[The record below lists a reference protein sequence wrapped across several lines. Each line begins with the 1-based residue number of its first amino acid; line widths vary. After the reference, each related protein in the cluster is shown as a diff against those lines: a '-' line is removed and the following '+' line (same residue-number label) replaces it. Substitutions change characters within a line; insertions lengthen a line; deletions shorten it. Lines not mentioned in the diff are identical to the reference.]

1 LVLPVPESKNNMTD
15 VGLTLASVL
24 LRRLEEEPDAVAC
37 WLVGGDGEGVAVTVR
52 ELLARAFQ
60 FAARYGKASDRREVV
75 AVCLYHGLDLHAAFV
90 GALLAGHIP
99 TMIAPPSPRMEATK
113 YTDSFRRMLR
123 HIRPAFAVA
132 DGATLERL
140 DALALKEFHGSELI
154 DASAVGAS
162 AARFEPWEGDA
173 REVAF
178 LQHSSGTTGLQKGV
192 ALSHQS
198 VIRHNRAYAE
208 RMKLT
213 REDLIVSWLPLYHDM
228 GLVACFLLPLTA
240 GVPFVELSPFDWVLR
255 PVSLFEQIH
264 RHRATLCWMP
274 NFAFQFMADSVRASQ
289 IPDGLSLRTMRA
301 WVNCSE
307 PVQHTAH
314 RAFLERFAVYG
325 ACREQLT
332 ASYAMAENV
341 FAVTQSLPGEYRAIS
356 VNRRAF
362 TDEHRVEVDEGDTAS
377 DDVDAAAQVG
387 DAAADR
393 REGTLAFVSN
403 GRPVEGTQ
411 LAVLDESERP
421 LPENRVGELAVR
433 GEYLFEGYF
442 RRDDLTQQAL
452 TVGGDYK
459 NDGLQDDADGLGGK
473 TDDRRWFKTGDL
485 GFVRDGEV
493 YVTGRLKDLVIIQG
507 RNFYP
512 ADVERLVANVEG
524 VAAGRVVVFGLT
536 DERAGTEGL
545 IVLAE
550 AERSEG
556 DDARRLALR
565 IRNAV
570 AQELDCAPR
579 DVRVVPPRWLV
590 KSTAGKLARADN
602 RSKYVEHFMK
612 ADAGSPA
619 YV

>member
-1 LVLPVPESKNNMTD
+1 MRD
-15 VGLTLASVL
+15 DGLTLARLL
-24 LRRLEEEPDAVAC
+24 LRRLEEEPDAVAF
-37 WLVGGDGEGVAVTVR
+37 WLAGGDGDGVAVTVR

-60 FAARYGKASDRREVV
+60 FAARYGTASDGRKVV

-99 TMIAPPSPRMEATK
+99 TMIAPPSPRMEAAK

-132 DGATLERL
+132 DGAALARL
-140 DALALKEFHGSELI
+140 DALALKEFPGSELI

-173 REVAF
+173 RDVAF

-198 VIRHNRAYAE
+198 VIRHNRAYAG
-208 RMKLT
+208 RLKLT
-213 REDLIVSWLPLYHDM
+213 RDDLIVSWLPLYHDM
-228 GLVACFLLPLTA
+228 GLIACFLLPLLA
-240 GVPFVELSPFDWVLR
+240 RVAFVELSPFDWVLR

-264 RHRATLCWMP
+264 RRRATLCWMP
-274 NFAFQFMADSVRASQ
+274 NFAFQFMAGAVRATQ
-289 IPDGLSLRTMRA
+289 IPDGLSLRTIRA

-307 PVQHTAH
+307 PVQHSAH
-314 RAFLERFAVYG
+314 QAFLERFSQYG
-325 ACREQLT
+325 ASREQLT

-362 TDEHRVEVDEGDTAS
+362 TDEHRVEVDEGDAAA
-377 DDVDAAAQVG
+377 DEVDAPANGDDAAANYA
-387 DAAADR
+387 DA
-393 REGTLAFVSN
+393 TLAFVSN

-411 LAVLDESERP
+411 LAVLDQSERP

-433 GEYLFEGYF
+433 GEYLFDGYF
-442 RRDDLTQQAL
+442 RRDDLTRKAL
-452 TVGGDYK
+452 TAGGHDR
-459 NDGLQDDADGLGGK
+459 NGGLHDEAG
-473 TDDRRWFKTGDL
+473 DRRWFKTGDL

-493 YVTGRLKDLVIIQG
+493 YVTGRLKDLIVIQG

-512 ADVERLVANVEG
+512 ADVERLVASVEG
-524 VAAGRVVVFGLT
+524 VAAGRVVVFGLA

-545 IVLAE
+545 VVLAE
-550 AERSEG
+550 ADERAN

-570 AQELDCAPR
+570 AQELDCTPR

-590 KSTAGKLARADN
+590 KSTAGKIARADN
-602 RSKYVEHFMK
+602 RSKYVEYFMK
-612 ADAGSPA
+612 ADANSPA